1 MIYFLHRTLLIE
13 LGFCTA
19 NTRTKRMLRR
29 RRSPDPPLLI
39 PWITGR
45 SPGLSRERWWW
56 NRYVSEHR
64 QELTTKGFKPVNF
77 GLTKIPH
84 PPPPQTDRQSER
96 ESSWSR
102 IPSPPSTETAC
113 KFHHGR
119 FCKVKWP
126 IPGSQRSRIFEQYD
140 RVPQRTDELIT
151 HD

>member
-19 NTRTKRMLRR
+19 NTRTKRMLRRR

-84 PPPPQTDRQSER
+84 PPPPQTDRVREKAHEVEFPHHRALKPRVSFITDAFVKWSDRSLVLKDR
-96 ESSWSR
+96 ESLSSM
-102 IPSPPSTETAC
+102 TE
-113 KFHHGR
+113 
-119 FCKVKWP
+119 
-126 IPGSQRSRIFEQYD
+126 SLNEQMN
-140 RVPQRTDELIT
+140 
-151 HD
+151 